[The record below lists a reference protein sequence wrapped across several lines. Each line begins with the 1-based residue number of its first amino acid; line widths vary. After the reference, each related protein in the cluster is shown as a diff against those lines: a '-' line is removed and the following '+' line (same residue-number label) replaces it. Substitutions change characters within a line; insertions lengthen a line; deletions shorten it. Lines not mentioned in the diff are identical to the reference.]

1 MRIGIDIDDTIT
13 DSYEV
18 MFNYA
23 QEFTINT
30 LGRSGN
36 IIENNSIDNHYYAR
50 VLHNWTLEEETK
62 FWKEYYEIIMREVKP
77 KTLAAKY
84 IQKLKEEGHTII
96 LITAR
101 FRNEEFDVEELT
113 KKWLEQYQI
122 CYDQLIV
129 DAEDKLAI
137 AEQEKIDVFID
148 DSYRNCSSVA
158 TTEKK
163 VYLMDSRLNKQFQ
176 NEKIKRIY
184 SWPHFYQE
192 LGYLGGEK

>member
-1 MRIGIDIDDTIT
+1 MKIGIDIDDTIT

-23 QEFTINT
+23 QEFTIHT
-30 LGRSGN
+30 LGRSGD
-36 IIENNSIDNHYYAR
+36 IIDNNGIDNHCYAR

-62 FWKEYYEIIMREVKP
+62 FWNQYYKDIIKEVKP
-77 KTLAAKY
+77 KTLAAEY
-84 IQKLKEEGHTII
+84 IRKLKEEGHTII

-101 FRNEEFDVEELT
+101 FKVEEFDVGELT
-113 KKWLEQYQI
+113 KKWLEQHQI
-122 CYDQLIV
+122 CYDKLII
-129 DAEDKLAI
+129 DAEDKLTI
-137 AEQEKIDVFID
+137 AKQEQLDVFID
-148 DSYRNCSSVA
+148 DSYSNCNRILKSDA
-158 TTEKK
+158 K

-192 LGYLGGEK
+192 LEKLGGKE